1 MTESS
6 NLSTDLDE
14 FLILIHGNVRTW
26 DERTPQDLEELGSN
40 HGNFIGQLI
49 SQNHFVRTAALAD
62 GLTLRQS
69 KTDITSTDGPYSTGA
84 EIVGGFYIVKAA
96 SLEAAAE
103 MARQILNF
111 DGVAMEVRPILRPN
125 S

>member
-6 NLSTDLDE
+6 NLSTELDE

-69 KTDITSTDGPYSTGA
+69 KTDITSTGA

-96 SLEAAAE
+96 SLEEAAE
-103 MARQILNF
+103 MARQILDF
-111 DGVAMEVRPILRPN
+111 DGVAMEIRPILRP
-125 S
+125 SS